1 MTRLTPLALLLA
13 TALASPLSALAV
25 SLSSKNP
32 SLNFN
37 IKPKGPQDAM
47 FIGSVQGSKASV
59 VLPADGTHVAQVSLM
74 SHASRR
80 NKSAPTS

>member
-13 TALASPLSALAV
+13 TALASPLPALAV

-32 SLNFN
+32 SLNAN
-37 IKPKGPQDAM
+37 IKPRGPQDAM

-59 VLPADGTHVAQVSLM
+59 VLPADGTHVAQVLLM
-74 SHASRR
+74 RHASRR
-80 NKSAPTS
+80 NVSAPSS